1 MRHLVKIGGSPHPVG
16 AGRPDLHTRRTP
28 EGPAILF
35 RSSTPSSPAR
45 RVGLAAL
52 ALFSGLTGFAIV
64 SAMVQNHALDARV
77 STLRQENAR
86 IRQQI
91 DERRLQ
97 IGEAGSNEWLQEQ
110 ARKLGFA
117 FPGETV
123 LILTSPGAAVPAG
136 GGIDAPLPTYA
147 PPTPVPSASAS
158 TSPTPVPMQLP
169 VTFPGTPSP
178 APH

>member
-1 MRHLVKIGGSPHPVG
+1 M
-16 AGRPDLHTRRTP
+16 A
-28 EGPAILF
+28 
-35 RSSTPSSPAR
+35 
-45 RVGLAAL
+45 
-52 ALFSGLTGFAIV
+52 
-64 SAMVQNHALDARV
+64 QNHALDARV

-86 IRQQI
+86 LSQQI

-147 PPTPVPSASAS
+147 PPSAGPSPSASA
-158 TSPTPVPMQLP
+158 SPTPVPMQLP
-169 VTFPGTPSP
+169 VTFSSPPSP
-178 APH
+178 ASH